1 MKTKQTME
9 LLSVVIITYNEEK
22 NIGRCLDSV
31 RDVADEIVVL
41 DSFSTDRTVQIAESK
56 GAVVYRQKFAGYIA
70 QKNKALELASH
81 NYVLSLDADEAL
93 DETLRLSI
101 LKAKQGFAFRAYKM
115 NRCANYCGS
124 FIRHGSWYPES
135 KVRLFDRRFLRWGG
149 FDPHDRVI
157 VPSNV
162 AVCPLKGDLLHYIC
176 ESVQEH
182 KKRNDNFS
190 SIAARSLF
198 RAGKRTNWLKILA
211 SPAWS
216 FVYAYIMRAGF
227 LNGYNGLMIAY
238 HQARYHYL
246 KYAKLL
252 ALQRS
257 PAEIPRTANLNIQT
271 TTNAERL
278 TRDVGAHV

>member
-1 MKTKQTME
+1 ME
-9 LLSVVIITYNEEK
+9 LLSVVVITYNEEK

-31 RDVADEIVVL
+31 QGVADEIVVL
-41 DSFSTDRTVQIAESK
+41 DSFSTDSTVQIAESK

-70 QKNKALELASH
+70 QKNKALDLARH
-81 NYVLSLDADEAL
+81 NYVLCLDADEAL
-93 DETLRLSI
+93 DETLKATI
-101 LKAKQGFAFRAYKM
+101 LKTKQGFAFRAYKM
-115 NRCANYCGS
+115 NRCANYRGT
-124 FIRHGSWYPES
+124 FIRHGSWYPEA
-135 KVRLFDRRFLRWGG
+135 KVRLFDKRFLRWGG

-157 VPSNV
+157 VPATV

-176 ESVQEH
+176 NSVEEH

-190 SIAARSLF
+190 SIAARSLL
-198 RAGKRTNWLKILA
+198 RAGKKTNWLKIMA

-216 FVYAYIMRAGF
+216 FFHAFFLRAGF

-246 KYAKLL
+246 KYAKLY
-252 ALQRS
+252 ALQKVKK
-257 PAEIPRTANLNIQT
+257 EELPRPSNLNIQT
-271 TTNAERL
+271 ATNTERL